1 MKKESLVKDL
11 GINFL
16 KDKTK
21 KEIDNIV
28 YLGDGVYF
36 LGEVNGTDFITYKD
50 FLDRLWEKDTFT
62 SDMFVEL
69 KEDEATGGNWLYFAD
84 SKYKNGGKTRF
95 FSIAKKPILKCVPWR
110 FFRDSFCVYGLDSLE
125 LLRCSVIANEEEY
138 IVRLPQGINNFSFFN
153 NKQRINFLKEAE
165 KQREP
170 SEWDRT
176 IVTLVN
182 NPSLQYDWL
191 KDLNSGAIFDSSV
204 IVLGG
209 GDGQWTLCQEL
220 VENAN
225 SVCLRGS
232 GLLKSVKGA
241 ANFSK
246 IWKSENEY
254 IAGYRPVLE
263 LDTDS

>member
-1 MKKESLVKDL
+1 MKKERLIQDL

-16 KDKTK
+16 RDKTK

-36 LGEVNGTDFITYKD
+36 LREVNGTDFITYKD
-50 FLDRLWEKDTFT
+50 FLDKLWEKDTFT
-62 SDMFVEL
+62 SDMFVKL

-95 FSIAKKPILKCVPWR
+95 FSIAKKPILKCVPWS
-110 FFRDSFCVYGLDSLE
+110 FFRDSSCVYGLDIFDPLS
-125 LLRCSVIANEEEY
+125 CSIFTEKEEY
-138 IVRLPQGINNFSFFN
+138 IVRLPQGINNFSLVHN
-153 NKQRINFLKEAE
+153 NKYKVNFLEEAE

-176 IVTLVN
+176 IVALVN
-182 NPSLQYDWL
+182 NPLLQYDWL
-191 KDLNSGAIFDSSV
+191 KDLNSGVVFDPSV
-204 IVLGG
+204 VVIGG
-209 GDGQWTLCQEL
+209 GWTLCQEL
-220 VENAN
+220 AEDAN

-246 IWKSENEY
+246 IGKSANEY
-254 IAGYRPVLE
+254 IVGYRPVLE
-263 LDTDS
+263 LDTDD